1 MVGVATISSFAWC
14 ASRSGAAALA
24 LLCYLLATRH
34 QLVVIAVVLSSVYP
48 VLPVLLGIIVL
59 RERLGKAQAC
69 GLLSAAA
76 TIALLTTT

>member
-1 MVGVATISSFAWC
+1 
-14 ASRSGAAALA
+14 LA